1 VESFDGSTAAI
12 MFGVFG
18 AFALDIYSTLNSSP
32 QTTELFAKDRQD
44 SLMHWVYIGDA
55 VAVLVGLIWSL
66 LAKTPW
72 PVVATSLVAFGMHQ
86 AYSHAVQRGINTPA
100 PDTGGY

>member
-1 VESFDGSTAAI
+1 MVDFDGSTAAI
-12 MFGVFG
+12 LFGVW
-18 AFALDIYSTLNSSP
+18 AAVALDVYSTLNSSP

-44 SLMHWVYIGDA
+44 SLMHWVWIGDA
-55 VAVLVGLIWSL
+55 VAVIGGLIWSI

-72 PVVATSLVAFGMHQ
+72 PVIATSAVALGMHQ